1 MKSFLNLV
9 MSLLENPRQILMICV
24 FFGLL
29 GTLFDGTL
37 YRLWAL
43 KNDQIKVNSNIA
55 ATQLEIMTLQRQIKM
70 AHDPKFIER
79 EARDRFD
86 LVDEND
92 IVFVFSDD

>member
-1 MKSFLNLV
+1 MKSFLNAV
-9 MSLLENPRQILMICV
+9 MSLIENPRQILIICI

-37 YRLWAL
+37 FRLWSL
-43 KNDQIKVNSNIA
+43 KNDQLRTQNSIQ
-55 ATQLEIMTLQRQIKM
+55 ATQIEIDKLQKQIKM
-70 AHDPKFIER
+70 ANDPKFIER

-86 LVDEND
+86 LVDKDD